1 MEASVKAKRIGGSL
15 GVIIPKEIVKREK
28 ILEEDT
34 LNIKVE
40 KTDNLNFLWEKYKG
54 IKMPTDQIM
63 KEIDENEDAP

>member
-1 MEASVKAKRIGGSL
+1 MEALVKAKRIGGSL
-15 GVIIPKEIVKREK
+15 GVIIPKEIVKQEK

>member
-1 MEASVKAKRIGGSL
+1 MEALVKAKRIGGSL
-15 GVIIPKEIVKREK
+15 GVIIPKEIVKQEK

-40 KTDNLNFLWEKYKG
+40 KTDNLNFLWGKYKD

>member
-1 MEASVKAKRIGGSL
+1 MEALVKAKRIGGSL

-40 KTDNLNFLWEKYKG
+40 KTDNLNFLWGKYKG
-54 IKMPTDQIM
+54 TKMPTEQIM